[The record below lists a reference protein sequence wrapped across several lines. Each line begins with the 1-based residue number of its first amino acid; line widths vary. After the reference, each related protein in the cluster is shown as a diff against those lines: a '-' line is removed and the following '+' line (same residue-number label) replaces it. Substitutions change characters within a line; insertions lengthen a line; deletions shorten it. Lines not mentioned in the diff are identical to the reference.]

1 MIYSYNGTNEKCPV
15 PLVQTRLL
23 LKKMSD
29 GDLCI
34 IKINDKGSIQDIPRL
49 LIKQKYKYSQLVD
62 ENGNVEITIQ
72 SKLLK

>member
-23 LKKMSD
+23 LKKMCY
-29 GDLCI
+29 GDICI
-34 IKINDKGSIQDIPRL
+34 IKINDTGSIQDIPKL
-49 LIKQKYKYSQLVD
+49 LIKQKYKYNQLLD

-72 SKLLK
+72 SKL